1 MKSFLH
7 VLLCLDVFLLGLL
20 LVLVPWLP
28 YWGHNFFL
36 DRYPGLIPILLHP
49 SVRGAV
55 TGLGTL
61 DVYLAAI
68 MLRGRAESVATRA

>member
-7 VLLCLDVFLLGLL
+7 VLLCLDIFLLGALL
-20 LVLVPWLP
+20 MLVPWMGL
-28 YWGHNFFL
+28 WNHNFFL
-36 DRYPGLIPILLHP
+36 DRFPELIPFLLHP

-61 DVYLAAI
+61 DILLAAS
-68 MLRGRAESVATRA
+68 MLRGRTDSVATRT